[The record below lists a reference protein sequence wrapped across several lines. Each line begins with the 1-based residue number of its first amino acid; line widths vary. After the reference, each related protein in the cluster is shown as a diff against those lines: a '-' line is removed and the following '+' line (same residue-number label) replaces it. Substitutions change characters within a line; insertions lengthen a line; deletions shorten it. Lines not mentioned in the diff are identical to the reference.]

1 LTANL
6 QAELL
11 GHQQSRLIQKSTAW
25 EKNFAKPENMYSKSV
40 KIAEYNQGQ
49 ELILFDYRMVSEA
62 VDKSF
67 QNNGK
72 L

>member
-1 LTANL
+1 MLGL
-6 QAELL
+6 QHSILNP
-11 GHQQSRLIQKSTAW
+11 KMTAW
-25 EKNFAKPENMYSKSV
+25 DKIFAKPDNMYSKSV

-49 ELILFDYRMVSEA
+49 KSILVVYRMVSEI
-62 VDKSF
+62 VDKSL

>member
-1 LTANL
+1 M
-6 QAELL
+6 
-11 GHQQSRLIQKSTAW
+11 TAW
-25 EKNFAKPENMYSKSV
+25 DKIFAKPDNMYSKSV

-49 ELILFDYRMVSEA
+49 KSILVVYRMVSEI
-62 VDKSF
+62 VDKSL